1 MSPKKCLVKCELY
14 RTALNQTERYQGQR
28 EVKLNAVWDSAE
40 LQNVG
45 DLIKWWIKN
54 RNETL
59 IINFIDTAS
68 ALSWR
73 AGVQTTS
80 VVSIQHMITY
90 KGTAYEKKG
99 LPIYV

>member
-1 MSPKKCLVKCELY
+1 MSPKKCLVKWKLY

-59 IINFIDTAS
+59 WSENRAQQRKLHIFREYANF
-68 ALSWR
+68 
-73 AGVQTTS
+73 
-80 VVSIQHMITY
+80 
-90 KGTAYEKKG
+90 
-99 LPIYV
+99 